1 MKLTDILSPDATR
14 FLPRMLG
21 KKRLL
26 QEIAQTAAQAYGFDA
41 GRAFD
46 ALQERETLGPTGV
59 GDGVAIPHA
68 RVPGLDQVVG
78 AFYRL
83 ERPVEYESVDRQP
96 VDLVFA
102 LFAPENAGV
111 DHLKALALVSRLLR
125 DPATRTKLRA
135 NEDPTTLY
143 AILTE
148 EATHRAA

>member
-26 QEIAQTAAQAYGFDA
+26 QEIAQTAAQVYDFDA
-41 GRAFD
+41 SRAFD

-68 RVPGLDQVVG
+68 RLTDLDRVVG
-78 AFYRL
+78 AFFRL

-125 DPATRTKLRA
+125 DPTTRTKLRA